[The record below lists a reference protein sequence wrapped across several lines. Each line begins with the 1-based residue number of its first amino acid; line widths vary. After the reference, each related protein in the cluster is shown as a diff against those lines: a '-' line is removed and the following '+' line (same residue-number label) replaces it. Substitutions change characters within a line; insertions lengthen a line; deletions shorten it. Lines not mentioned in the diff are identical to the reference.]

1 MMLTQQPI
9 SSRVSQSRRSAAPSQ
24 LCKARVSLRVRAE
37 QAPTEPATPKPEA
50 PSTSGEKIEVKKVDA
65 SAPLL
70 QKGQGTA
77 IVTGA
82 ISAILGLAYLALVA
96 FMDQRGGQML
106 PPPPEALIP

>member
-1 MMLTQQPI
+1 MLTRQPI
-9 SSRVSQSRRSAAPSQ
+9 SSRVSASRRSAAPSP
-24 LCKARVSLRVRAE
+24 LCKAQRVSLRVRAE
-37 QAPTEPATPKPEA
+37 QAPTEPAAPKAEA
-50 PSTSGEKIEVKKVDA
+50 PSGEKIEVKKVEA

-82 ISAILGLAYLALVA
+82 ISAILGIAYLALVA